1 MVLSNA
7 NKALLITIL
16 LASTVVL
23 MAFNVHISKKNE
35 LIAETYFD
43 LLPEED
49 IIKEIASL
57 EELLESFNELTTNKA
72 FNENKTNE
80 DFEDEEFKEMMEKL
94 NSRHEENKAIEEKD
108 IETIEPVNTDA
119 FDDINEL
126 LKKQLNKDSSNKNSS
141 ISYSLVDRTKVNIPP
156 PIYLCEVSGKIV
168 INIVVNAEGS
178 VIETNYN
185 TSSTSVNGCLIDHA
199 LEYAKASTFT
209 PNSSKPRQLGTIT
222 FIFKGK
228 R

>member
-23 MAFNVHISKKNE
+23 TAFNVHVLKNSE
-35 LIAETYFD
+35 LMAETYFD

-49 IIKEIASL
+49 IIKEIESL
-57 EELLESFNELTTNKA
+57 EEILESFNKLSTNKA
-72 FNENKTNE
+72 FNENKAID
-80 DFEDEEFKEMMEKL
+80 DFEDEEFQEMMEKL
-94 NSRHEENKAIEEKD
+94 NSRHKDKTVVEEKEVDAIEP
-108 IETIEPVNTDA
+108 TNTDA
-119 FDDINEL
+119 FDDINDL
-126 LKKQLNKDSSNKNSS
+126 IKKHQNNDSSDQNSS
-141 ISYSLVDRTKVNIPP
+141 ISYSLIDRTKINIPP
-156 PIYLCEVSGKIV
+156 PIYLCEESGKIV
-168 INIVVNAEGS
+168 INIIVNAKGK

-185 TSSTSVNGCLIDHA
+185 NSSKSNNGCLIDHA
-199 LEYAKASTFT
+199 LEYAKASTFS
-209 PNSSKPRQLGTIT
+209 PNNSKPRQLGTIT

>member
-1 MVLSNA
+1 MVISNS
-7 NKALLITIL
+7 NKALLITVL

-23 MAFNVHISKKNE
+23 MAFNVHVLKKNE

-43 LLPEED
+43 LIPEEN
-49 IIKEIASL
+49 IIKEIESL
-57 EELLESFNELTTNKA
+57 EEILESFNKLTTNKA
-72 FNENKTNE
+72 FNETKAID

-94 NSRHEENKAIEEKD
+94 NSRHEDKTALEEKEVDAIE
-108 IETIEPVNTDA
+108 PANTDA
-119 FDDINEL
+119 FDEINDL
-126 LKKQLNKDSSNKNSS
+126 IKKQQNKDSSDKNSS
-141 ISYSLVDRTKVNIPP
+141 ISYSLVDRTKINIPP
-156 PIYLCEVSGKIV
+156 PIYLCEESGKIV
-168 INIVVNAEGS
+168 ISIVVNAQGK

-185 TSSTSVNGCLIDHA
+185 NASTSINGCLVDHA

-209 PNSSKPRQLGTIT
+209 PNNSKPRQLGTIT

>member
-23 MAFNVHISKKNE
+23 TAFNVHVLKKKE

-49 IIKEIASL
+49 IIKEIESL
-57 EELLESFNELTTNKA
+57 EEILESFNKLTTNKA
-72 FNENKTNE
+72 FNENKTNQ
-80 DFEDEEFKEMMEKL
+80 DFEDEEFNEMMEKL
-94 NSRHEENKAIEEKD
+94 NSRHEDKSLLEEKEVDAIE
-108 IETIEPVNTDA
+108 PANTEA
-119 FDDINEL
+119 FDEINDL
-126 LKKQLNKDSSNKNSS
+126 IKKQQNKDSSDKNSS
-141 ISYSLVDRTKVNIPP
+141 ISYSLVDRTKINIPP
-156 PIYLCEVSGKIV
+156 PIYLCEESGKIV
-168 INIVVNAEGS
+168 ISIVVNAQGK

-185 TSSTSVNGCLIDHA
+185 NASTSINGCLVDHA
-199 LEYAKASTFT
+199 LEYAKASTFST
-209 PNSSKPRQLGTIT
+209 NNSKPRQLGTIT